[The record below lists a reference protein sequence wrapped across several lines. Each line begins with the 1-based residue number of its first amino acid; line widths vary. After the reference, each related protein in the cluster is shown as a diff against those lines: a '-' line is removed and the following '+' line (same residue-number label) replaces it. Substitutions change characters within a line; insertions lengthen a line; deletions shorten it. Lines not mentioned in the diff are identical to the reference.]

1 MTVMRTKKEVEC
13 RYHSLEDLTASL
25 KLATTSLDWNE
36 ISSQKT
42 EEVLQ
47 RLESLRIVI
56 QARQVRAERSTT
68 I

>member
-1 MTVMRTKKEVEC
+1 MTVVITKREGGSISP
-13 RYHSLEDLTASL
+13 SLEDLTASL

-36 ISSQKT
+36 ISSPKM

-56 QARQVRAERSTT
+56 LARLERVEN
-68 I
+68 